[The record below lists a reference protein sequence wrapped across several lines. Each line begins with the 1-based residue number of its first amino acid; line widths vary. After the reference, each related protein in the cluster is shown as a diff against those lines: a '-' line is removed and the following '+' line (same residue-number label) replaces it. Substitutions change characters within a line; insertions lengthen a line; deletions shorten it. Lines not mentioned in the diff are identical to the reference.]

1 LAFDYSGLLAVADT
15 LITDFGR
22 PITLRRNSR
31 TAADPAKPWAEP
43 ASADIDTQAISA
55 VGVFLNSKRK
65 AFDAVTAGVGVGLSN
80 VEQKTTRVIV
90 QALST
95 LPEEMGRDWKVDDG
109 SRTFEVLSS
118 KPVKPGDTLLYY
130 DLEVKL

>member
-1 LAFDYSGLLAVADT
+1 MAFDYSGLLGVADR

-31 TAADPAKPWAEP
+31 MPANPSKPWGDVEDP
-43 ASADIDTQAISA
+43 GVDTQSIDAT
-55 VGVFLNSKRK
+55 GVFLDSKRQ
-65 AFDAVTAGVGVGLSN
+65 AFDGATAGIGLGLSN
-80 VEQKTTRVIV
+80 VEMKTTRVLV

-118 KPVKPGDTLLYY
+118 MPVKPGGTLMYY

>member
-1 LAFDYSGLLAVADT
+1 MPFDYSGLLAVADT

-22 PITLRRNSR
+22 AITLRRNSR
-31 TAADPAKPWAEP
+31 TAADLAKPWAERSD
-43 ASADIDTQAISA
+43 SATDIQAISA
-55 VGVFLNSKRK
+55 VGVFLNSRRE
-65 AFDAVTAGVGVGLSN
+65 AFDAVTAGVGLGLSN
-80 VEQKTTRVIV
+80 VEQKTTRVLV

-109 SRTFEVLSS
+109 TRTFEVLSS
-118 KPVKPGDTLLYY
+118 KPVKPGGTLLYY